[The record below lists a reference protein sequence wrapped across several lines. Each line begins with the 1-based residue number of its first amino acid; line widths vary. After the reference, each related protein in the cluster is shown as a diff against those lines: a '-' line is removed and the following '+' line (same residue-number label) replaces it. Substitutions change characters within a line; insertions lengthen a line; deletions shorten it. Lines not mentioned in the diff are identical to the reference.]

1 MTEPRGATRS
11 IRQARPSRLRRARRF
26 LPSWSC
32 EFDSRHSLQ
41 SPSLLINAGFNV
53 PKLFEYGD
61 DKKNQAGHLYFMI
74 IGVISLRALSGGIS

>member
-1 MTEPRGATRS
+1 LTATAGRILKPSVARVHTLTATFQAGHASSILVTRS
-11 IRQARPSRLRRARRF
+11 RA
-26 LPSWSC
+26 
-32 EFDSRHSLQ
+32 
-41 SPSLLINAGFNV
+41 SLLVNAGFNV

>member
-1 MTEPRGATRS
+1 MSHRPPAGAVAATFQAGHASSILVTRS
-11 IRQARPSRLRRARRF
+11 RA
-26 LPSWSC
+26 
-32 EFDSRHSLQ
+32 
-41 SPSLLINAGFNV
+41 SLLVNAGFNV